1 MQRCCNGFKT
11 WSHIREYFM
20 RLFEKILLENC
31 PEKFKPAVYRSY
43 VDTFL
48 FFRSTEHVGNF

>member
-1 MQRCCNGFKT
+1 MVSRLRPTSEN
-11 WSHIREYFM
+11 IFM

-31 PEKFKPAVYRSY
+31 PVKFKPAVYRSS

>member
-1 MQRCCNGFKT
+1 
-11 WSHIREYFM
+11 M

-31 PEKFKPAVYRSY
+31 PVKFKPAVYRSS